1 MCRIVEFPVGKTGR
15 LIQSSDTF
23 LNGSTGRFGSGSVR
37 TFDCAFLSPSGV
49 IQKIYVPV
57 HALTSRST
65 SHDRTLHKQ
74 LKTILFQGKISESQ
88 KNLPMSHFKTSRLST
103 QKCIKIFVKEFLL
116 TIGNPAIFNLRKH
129 KRKRLPQTT
138 LI

>member
-1 MCRIVEFPVGKTGR
+1 MHNSSSTKNTFCRRGILEIWSPEQMCRIVEFPVGKTGR

-23 LNGSTGRFGSGSVR
+23 LDGSSGRFGSGSVR
-37 TFDCAFLSPSGV
+37 AFDCAFLSPSGL

-74 LKTILFQGKISESQ
+74 LKTILFQGEIS
-88 KNLPMSHFKTSRLST
+88 PMWGQF
-103 QKCIKIFVKEFLL
+103 
-116 TIGNPAIFNLRKH
+116 
-129 KRKRLPQTT
+129 
-138 LI
+138 